1 MEAYKSGMPQMRR
14 VRRIHFV
21 GIGGIGMSGI
31 AEILVREGYEI
42 TGSDLNDTSITQN
55 LKQLGVQIYQGHRA
69 DFVRDADVVV
79 ISSAIQSNNIEIIT
93 ARERRIPIVPR
104 AQMLAELMRF
114 RYGIA
119 VAGTH
124 GKTTTTSLLATL
136 LAQAKLDPTF
146 VIGGRVNSMG
156 TNAYLGSGQ
165 HLVVEADES
174 DASFLHLHPMI
185 AVVTNIDAD
194 HMSTYNNDFDC
205 LKQAFLDFLH
215 QLPFYGLSVLC
226 LDDLVVKQL
235 IPKISRPILTYGVS
249 EEADVRAINFCQKGT
264 QVFFDVVRENHAQN
278 LKIQL
283 NLPGQHNMLNALA
296 AITIATELGVS
307 DEDIMHALKQFQ
319 GVNRRFQQLGEYQ
332 FDSKTA
338 LVIDDYGHHPKEIMA
353 TYQAAKNSWPDR
365 RIVMVFQP
373 HRYSRTRDLMDE
385 FAQVLSDVDALI
397 MLDVYAASE
406 IEIPGADADTLCER
420 VRAKGKVNPVLVS
433 DKSTLYDVLCDVIKN
448 NDVLISQG
456 AGDVSATIKNLLK

>member
-1 MEAYKSGMPQMRR
+1 MEAYKSGMPLMRR
-14 VRRIHFV
+14 VRHIHFV

-42 TGSDLNDTSITQN
+42 TGSDLNDTPITQH
-55 LKQLGVQIYQGHRA
+55 LKQLGVRIYQGHRA

-93 ARERRIPIVPR
+93 ARECRIPIVPR

-124 GKTTTTSLLATL
+124 GKTTTTSLLAAL

-194 HMSTYNNDFDC
+194 HMGTYNNDFDC
-205 LKQAFLDFLH
+205 LKQAFLDF
-215 QLPFYGLSVLC
+215 Y
-226 LDDLVVKQL
+226 
-235 IPKISRPILTYGVS
+235 ISCH
-249 EEADVRAINFCQKGT
+249 F
-264 QVFFDVVRENHAQN
+264 
-278 LKIQL
+278 
-283 NLPGQHNMLNALA
+283 
-296 AITIATELGVS
+296 
-307 DEDIMHALKQFQ
+307 
-319 GVNRRFQQLGEYQ
+319 
-332 FDSKTA
+332 
-338 LVIDDYGHHPKEIMA
+338 
-353 TYQAAKNSWPDR
+353 
-365 RIVMVFQP
+365 
-373 HRYSRTRDLMDE
+373 MD
-385 FAQVLSDVDALI
+385 
-397 MLDVYAASE
+397 
-406 IEIPGADADTLCER
+406 
-420 VRAKGKVNPVLVS
+420 
-433 DKSTLYDVLCDVIKN
+433 
-448 NDVLISQG
+448 
-456 AGDVSATIKNLLK
+456 